1 MGSGMRASGVA
12 VRLVLLT
19 LLLLGVGVLHT
30 LSHAGAHGGVSAPA
44 AVAHSHEADA
54 VGAEQTGAA
63 HAPSVAQVSV
73 DVEQQELQHRA
84 HAEGTTAAD
93 CFALIP
99 VGAGLAPPPCTAV
112 SSGAMGLGVLTAG
125 VVREP
130 GGGLELAQLSVLR
143 I

>member
-1 MGSGMRASGVA
+1 MRASGVA
-12 VRLVLLT
+12 ARLVLLA

-54 VGAEQTGAA
+54 VGAEHTGAA
-63 HAPSVAQVSV
+63 HAPSVAQVSL
-73 DVEQQELQHRA
+73 EQHELRHRA
-84 HAEGTTAAD
+84 HAEGTTAD

-99 VGAGLAPPPCTAV
+99 AGAGLAPPPCTAV
-112 SSGAMGLGVLTAG
+112 SSGAMGLGVFKAG